1 MREMF
6 KTNMSIRTALKTR
19 LLNHVGFI
27 PAYLGRL
34 HHEVKTKKEN
44 KTDLSAIVPGDKVL
58 IKHIPE
64 SEYKSQLLRLGL
76 YEGQTIECI
85 SKLPGGTMVLGV
97 NRQELAL
104 GKKLTNIIAIEKIK
118 G

>member
-1 MREMF
+1 MF
-6 KTNMSIRTALKTR
+6 KTEMNIDKQGNKKDLNSI
-19 LLNHVGFI
+19 
-27 PAYLGRL
+27 
-34 HHEVKTKKEN
+34 
-44 KTDLSAIVPGDKVL
+44 SPGEKVV
-58 IKHIPE
+58 IKRIPE

-104 GKKLTNIIAIEKIK
+104 GKKLTSMIAIEKIK
-118 G
+118 

>member
-1 MREMF
+1 M
-6 KTNMSIRTALKTR
+6 LKTEV
-19 LLNHVGFI
+19 NI
-27 PAYLGRL
+27 NKDNKLG
-34 HHEVKTKKEN
+34 
-44 KTDLSAIVPGDKVL
+44 LSSILPGQKVV

-64 SEYKSQLLRLGL
+64 GKYKSQLLRLGL

-104 GKKLTNIIAIEKIK
+104 GKKLTNSIDIEKIK
-118 G
+118 

>member
-1 MREMF
+1 MF
-6 KTNMSIRTALKTR
+6 KTEVNVNKDNKICLNSI
-19 LLNHVGFI
+19 
-27 PAYLGRL
+27 
-34 HHEVKTKKEN
+34 
-44 KTDLSAIVPGDKVL
+44 SPGERVL

-64 SEYKSQLLRLGL
+64 GKYKSQLLRLGL

-104 GKKLTNIIAIEKIK
+104 GKKLTNNIDIEKIK
-118 G
+118 